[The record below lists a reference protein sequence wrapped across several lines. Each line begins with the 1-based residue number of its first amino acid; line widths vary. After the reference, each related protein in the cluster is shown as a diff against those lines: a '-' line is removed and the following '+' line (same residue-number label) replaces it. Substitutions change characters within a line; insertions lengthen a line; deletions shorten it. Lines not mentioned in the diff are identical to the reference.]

1 MPLGGL
7 CCLIPKPRKFYCKVL
22 HGPLMLTSFN
32 SFSGLL
38 RKKRSGVW
46 RKKISRVTDLCF
58 QKCSELGREK
68 RLKKKRKEEKDEVV
82 DQEIRKEICQCRIFP
97 PGLLTRDTARAVA
110 GSDHPVRSMGWK
122 RHRELTRI
130 YEDPYKMPSTACIWI
145 LVCRQVMFLFP
156 TQAP

>member
-1 MPLGGL
+1 MLSH
-7 CCLIPKPRKFYCKVL
+7 PKAKKVL
-22 HGPLMLTSFN
+22 LQGSPWTPYAD
-32 SFSGLL
+32 LL
-38 RKKRSGVW
+38 QLLLWPSEKEEIWCLEKKNLKGYWSLLPKVFWVG
-46 RKKISRVTDLCF
+46 
-58 QKCSELGREK
+58 QGEK
-68 RLKKKRKEEKDEVV
+68 VKKKRKEEKDEVV